1 MTRHE
6 TIIKWARFFSH
17 DLVSCSARA
26 YILFLQTQ
34 FQNEAFAQGA
44 RAGKDSNPTDIK
56 RIFLAFMVSHC
67 SVIPFIRAN
76 AIIRYL

>member
-44 RAGKDSNPTDIK
+44 RGGKDSNPTDYYSC
-56 RIFLAFMVSHC
+56 LYGLPLLSN
-67 SVIPFIRAN
+67 SL
-76 AIIRYL
+76 Y